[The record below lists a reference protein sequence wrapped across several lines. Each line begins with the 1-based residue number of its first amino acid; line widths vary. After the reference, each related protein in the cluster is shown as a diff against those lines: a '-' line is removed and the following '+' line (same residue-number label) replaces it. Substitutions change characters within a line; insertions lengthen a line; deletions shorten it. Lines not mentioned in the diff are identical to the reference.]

1 VLLVGIIVISAAGA
15 SEDEEDARDIKKVC
29 VQITCASGKHN
40 SDIHRESK
48 ARRKMLW
55 I

>member
-15 SEDEEDARDIKKVC
+15 SEDEEDARDIKKVY
-29 VQITCASGKHN
+29 VQIMRASGRHN
-40 SDIHRESK
+40 SDIDRESK
-48 ARRKMLW
+48 TRRKMLW